1 MITNLLQTCAS
12 SLFWGLIITSS
23 IMVIL
28 YFILKNLSR
37 GCVKSIPFFIA
48 FPVCFFILLYNSTLL
63 VGAAKAKGCVDSVEL
78 YVRQLV
84 ADKNF
89 TVDILQSQEILN
101 EVNNEFPIISS
112 FINLADFSGNESQNL
127 AEAMCDEM
135 NHFFN
140 IFIWKKIGWIFG
152 FTILMFIIAVVSYK
166 GSGGNAN
173 RNQRRRSERNGER
186 MSIRSARSTAPRRLT
201 RIPRRNIR

>member
-1 MITNLLQTCAS
+1 MISNLLQNCTS

-23 IMVIL
+23 IMVIM
-28 YFILKNLSR
+28 YFVLKSLSR

-48 FPVCFFILLYNSTLL
+48 FPVFFLILLYNSTLL
-63 VGAAKAKGCVDSVEL
+63 VGAAKAKSCVDSVEL

-84 ADKNF
+84 ADRNF

-101 EVNNEFPIISS
+101 EINDEFPIISS

-127 AEAMCDEM
+127 AEAMHDEM

-140 IFIWKKIGWIFG
+140 VYIWKKIGWIIG
-152 FTILMFIIAVVSYK
+152 FTVLMFIIAVVSDK
-166 GSGGNAN
+166 GNGGNAN
-173 RNQRRRSERNGER
+173 RSQRRKSERSGER
-186 MSIRSARSTAPRRLT
+186 MNNRSARNTAPRRLT
-201 RIPRRNIR
+201 RVPRRNIG

>member
-1 MITNLLQTCAS
+1 MISNLLQNCTS

-23 IMVIL
+23 IMVIM
-28 YFILKNLSR
+28 YFVLKSLSR

-48 FPVCFFILLYNSTLL
+48 FPVFFLILLYNSTLL
-63 VGAAKAKGCVDSVEL
+63 VGAGKAKSCVDSVEL

-84 ADKNF
+84 ADRNF

-101 EVNNEFPIISS
+101 EINDEFPIISS

-127 AEAMCDEM
+127 AEAMHDEM

-140 IFIWKKIGWIFG
+140 VYIWKKIGWIIG
-152 FTILMFIIAVVSYK
+152 FTVLMFIIAVVSEK
-166 GSGGNAN
+166 GNGGNAN
-173 RNQRRRSERNGER
+173 RSQQR
-186 MSIRSARSTAPRRLT
+186 RSARSTAPRRLT
-201 RIPRRNIR
+201 RVPRRNIR